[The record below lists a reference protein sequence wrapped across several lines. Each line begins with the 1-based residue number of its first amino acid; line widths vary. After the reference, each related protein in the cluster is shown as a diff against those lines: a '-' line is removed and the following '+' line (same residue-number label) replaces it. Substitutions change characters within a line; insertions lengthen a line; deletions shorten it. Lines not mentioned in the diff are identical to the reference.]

1 MGFFSKVWNGAKKIA
16 KTVASGV
23 KKAAVAIK
31 DTAVDL
37 VTNPS
42 KVWNGF
48 TGRTKFEEA
57 EALLKEIEQRYDE
70 ANKQYKSDIDDIAS
84 KIEQKISKINYHK
97 QNIYNEHFSRFINLG
112 NKIHNISVK
121 GKNFLEYFDD
131 SIIEVKNLGTVRD
144 KSELYQIDFNN
155 LKFTEI
161 ALGVLTLGF
170 FTRKKAKQTLLKVQE
185 EESRINEEIE
195 KMKAQ
200 TVKARVILES
210 IDNVDEYFTVLI
222 QNYIKLLDRFEYGI
236 KSQVQKNILK
246 GISLENGKLDFKMMP
261 IAHIEEF
268 QALFNLSI
276 VLKQMA
282 SMGYLSEDGQIKDED
297 IKSVENIK
305 IAINNTQLLVAA

>member
-1 MGFFSKVWNGAKKIA
+1 MGLVSKVWNGAKKIV
-16 KTVASGV
+16 KSGARGL

-31 DTAVDL
+31 DTVIDIA
-37 VTNPS
+37 TNPN
-42 KVWNGF
+42 KVWNSF

-57 EALLKEIEQRYDE
+57 EALLKEIERRYE
-70 ANKQYKSDIDDIAS
+70 KASNQYQEDIDNIAS
-84 KIEQKISKINYHK
+84 QIEQKVSKINYHK

-112 NKIHNISVK
+112 NKIHNISIK
-121 GKNFLEYFDD
+121 GENFLEYFDN
-131 SIIEVKNLGTVRD
+131 SIIQVKNLGTVKD
-144 KSELYQIDFNN
+144 KNELYEIDFNN

-170 FTRKKAKQTLLKVQE
+170 FTRKKAKETLLKVQE

-195 KMKAQ
+195 KMKVQ
-200 TVKARVILES
+200 TAKAKVILES
-210 IDNVDEYFTVLI
+210 IDTVDEYFTVLI

-246 GISLENGKLDFKMMP
+246 GIALEHGKLDFKMMP
-261 IAHIEEF
+261 IVHIEEF

-305 IAINNTQLLVAA
+305 FVINSTQLLAA